1 MLESR
6 VRTVVLQPECIDIIE
21 LQVSVRDLQAG
32 IGCCLTVW
40 PIIAEIRV
48 IFMKSRTLP
57 AFAVS
62 QRGFT
67 LIEIMV
73 VVVILG
79 ILAALIAP
87 NVISRI
93 DDAQVVK
100 VQQDIRAMESALRL
114 YRLDNF
120 RYPDTEEGLAALVT
134 PPQDPNA
141 RWPAGGY
148 LDRLPK
154 DPWDQDYIYLH
165 PGNQGDFDIY
175 TLGRDGQ
182 QGGDGIDSDMG
193 NWSLQ

>member
-1 MLESR
+1 M
-6 VRTVVLQPECIDIIE
+6 
-21 LQVSVRDLQAG
+21 RDLQAG
-32 IGCCLTVW
+32 NGCCLTVR

-48 IFMKSRTLP
+48 IFMTSRTLT
-57 AFAVS
+57 ARALS

-100 VQQDIRAMESALRL
+100 VQQDIRAMESALKL

-120 RYPDTEEGLAALVT
+120 RYPETEEGLDALVT

-154 DPWDQDYIYLH
+154 DPWDREYVYLH
-165 PGNQGDFDIY
+165 PGNQGEFDIY

-182 QGGDGIDSDMG
+182 QGGDGLDSDVG
-193 NWSLQ
+193 NWSLN

>member
-1 MLESR
+1 MRRIMS
-6 VRTVVLQPECIDIIE
+6 
-21 LQVSVRDLQAG
+21 
-32 IGCCLTVW
+32 
-40 PIIAEIRV
+40 EIRV
-48 IFMKSRTLP
+48 VFMVSRS
-57 AFAVS
+57 S
-62 QRGFT
+62 QARPRRTAGFT

-87 NVISRI
+87 NVINRI
-93 DDAQVVK
+93 DDAQIVK
-100 VQQDIRAMESALRL
+100 VQQDLRAIESALKL

-120 RYPDTEEGLAALVT
+120 RYPDTEQGLEALVT

-148 LDRLPK
+148 LERLPK
-154 DPWDQDYIYLH
+154 DPWDRQYVYLH
-165 PGNQGDFDIY
+165 PGNQSEFDVY

-182 QGGDGIDSDMG
+182 QGGEGLDTDIG

>member
-1 MLESR
+1 MASR
-6 VRTVVLQPECIDIIE
+6 LLPTRTILQ
-21 LQVSVRDLQAG
+21 Q
-32 IGCCLTVW
+32 
-40 PIIAEIRV
+40 
-48 IFMKSRTLP
+48 
-57 AFAVS
+57 
-62 QRGFT
+62 GFT

-100 VQQDIRAMESALRL
+100 VQQDIRSIESALKL

-120 RYPDTEEGLAALVT
+120 RYPETDEGLNALVT

-154 DPWDQDYIYLH
+154 DPWDREYVYLH
-165 PGNQGDFDIY
+165 PGNQGEFDVY

-182 QGGDGIDSDMG
+182 QGGDGIDSDVG
-193 NWSLQ
+193 NWSIE

>member
-1 MLESR
+1 MMA
-6 VRTVVLQPECIDIIE
+6 D
-21 LQVSVRDLQAG
+21 
-32 IGCCLTVW
+32 
-40 PIIAEIRV
+40 IRV
-48 IFMKSRTLP
+48 NFMASGITRNGT
-57 AFAVS
+57 VR

-87 NVISRI
+87 NVINRI
-93 DDAQVVK
+93 DDAQIVK
-100 VQQDIRAMESALRL
+100 VQQDIRAIESALKL

-120 RYPDTEEGLAALVT
+120 RYPDTEEGLEALVT

-148 LDRLPK
+148 LDRVPK
-154 DPWDQDYIYLH
+154 DPWDRDYVYLH
-165 PGNQGDFDIY
+165 PGNQGEFDVY

-182 QGGDGIDSDMG
+182 QGGDGVDSDVG
-193 NWSLQ
+193 NWSLE

>member
-1 MLESR
+1 MVKSKNWRLYSGR
-6 VRTVVLQPECIDIIE
+6 VALVSFIPPPPRLAETRLIISE
-21 LQVSVRDLQAG
+21 
-32 IGCCLTVW
+32 T
-40 PIIAEIRV
+40 RV
-48 IFMKSRTLP
+48 IFMTSRTLSERS
-57 AFAVS
+57 VLQS
-62 QRGFT
+62 GFT

-93 DDAQVVK
+93 DDAQITK
-100 VQQDIRAMESALRL
+100 AKQDIRAIESALKL

-120 RYPDTEEGLAALVT
+120 RYPDTEAGLEALVT

-154 DPWDQDYIYLH
+154 DPWQNPYLYLH
-165 PGNQGDFDIY
+165 PGNQGEFDIY

-182 QGGDGIDSDMG
+182 QGGDGLDADLG
-193 NWSLQ
+193 NWGLE